1 MFIIYI
7 MAEKTKEVKALETK
21 EVEIAVETENA
32 VETEIA
38 GIAEQIIFKKA
49 FESLNEKLKDKDID
63 VGNVMFIVRYAMEI
77 VETTQVKGEQQKDLA
92 VKLIEKII
100 VDAPIS
106 DEKEKLLLDML
117 KEGVVASTI
126 DLVVAASR
134 GQLNINKVK
143 KVVMTCWE
151 FIKSKLKR

>member
-7 MAEKTKEVKALETK
+7 MAEKSEEGK
-21 EVEIAVETENA
+21 AVETKGVEIT
-32 VETEIA
+32 VETKNTDTV
-38 GIAEQIIFKKA
+38 EQIIFKKA
-49 FESLNEKLKDKDID
+49 FETLNEKLKDKAID
-63 VGNVMFIVRYAMEI
+63 VGNVMLIVRYAMEI

-106 DEKEKLLLDML
+106 DEKEKFLLDML

-143 KVVMTCWE
+143 EVAMTCWE
-151 FIKSKLKR
+151 FIKSKFKR

>member
-1 MFIIYI
+1 
-7 MAEKTKEVKALETK
+7 MAEKSEEGK
-21 EVEIAVETENA
+21 AVETKGVEIT
-32 VETEIA
+32 VETKNTDTV
-38 GIAEQIIFKKA
+38 EQIIFKKA
-49 FESLNEKLKDKDID
+49 FETLNEKLKDKAID
-63 VGNVMFIVRYAMEI
+63 VGNVMLIVRYAMEI

-106 DEKEKLLLDML
+106 DEKEKFLLDML

-143 KVVMTCWE
+143 EVAMTCWE
-151 FIKSKLKR
+151 FIKSKFKR

>member
-7 MAEKTKEVKALETK
+7 MAEKTEEVKVVETK
-21 EVEIAVETENA
+21 EVEIAVETENT
-32 VETEIA
+32 ETT
-38 GIAEQIIFKKA
+38 EQIIFKKA

-63 VGNVMFIVRYAMEI
+63 VGNVMLIVRYAMEI

-92 VKLIEKII
+92 VKLIEKIV

-143 KVVMTCWE
+143 EVAMTCWE

>member
-1 MFIIYI
+1 
-7 MAEKTKEVKALETK
+7 MAEKNEEVKAVETK
-21 EVEIAVETENA
+21 EVEINVETENA
-32 VETEIA
+32 ETP
-38 GIAEQIIFKKA
+38 EQIIFKKA
-49 FESLNEKLKDKDID
+49 LETLNEKLKDKDID
-63 VGNVMFIVRYAMEI
+63 VGNVMLIVRYAMEI

-92 VKLIEKII
+92 VKLIEKIV

-143 KVVMTCWE
+143 EVAMTCWE

>member
-1 MFIIYI
+1 
-7 MAEKTKEVKALETK
+7 MAEKNEEVKAVETK
-21 EVEIAVETENA
+21 EVEITVETENA
-32 VETEIA
+32 ETP
-38 GIAEQIIFKKA
+38 EQIIFKKA
-49 FESLNEKLKDKDID
+49 LETLNEKLKDKDID
-63 VGNVMFIVRYAMEI
+63 VGNVMLIVRYAMEI

-92 VKLIEKII
+92 VKLIEKIV

-143 KVVMTCWE
+143 EVAMTCWE

>member
-7 MAEKTKEVKALETK
+7 MAEKNEEVKAVETK
-21 EVEIAVETENA
+21 EVEINVETENA
-32 VETEIA
+32 ETP
-38 GIAEQIIFKKA
+38 EQIIFKKA
-49 FESLNEKLKDKDID
+49 HETLNEKLKDKDID
-63 VGNVMFIVRYAMEI
+63 VGNVMLIVRYAMEI

-92 VKLIEKII
+92 VKLIEKIV

-143 KVVMTCWE
+143 EVAMTCWE

>member
-1 MFIIYI
+1 
-7 MAEKTKEVKALETK
+7 MAEKIEEVKAVETK
-21 EVEIAVETENA
+21 EVEITVETENA
-32 VETEIA
+32 ETT
-38 GIAEQIIFKKA
+38 EQIIFKKA

-63 VGNVMFIVRYAMEI
+63 VGNVMLIVRYAMEI

-92 VKLIEKII
+92 VKLIEKIV

-143 KVVMTCWE
+143 EVAMTCWE

>member
-7 MAEKTKEVKALETK
+7 MAEKIEEVKAVETK
-21 EVEIAVETENA
+21 EVEITVETENA
-32 VETEIA
+32 ETT
-38 GIAEQIIFKKA
+38 EQIIFKKA

-63 VGNVMFIVRYAMEI
+63 VGNVMLIVRYAMEI

-92 VKLIEKII
+92 VKLIEKIV

-143 KVVMTCWE
+143 EVAMTCWE

>member
-7 MAEKTKEVKALETK
+7 MAEKNEEVKAVETK
-21 EVEIAVETENA
+21 EVEINVETENA
-32 VETEIA
+32 ETP
-38 GIAEQIIFKKA
+38 EQIIFKKA
-49 FESLNEKLKDKDID
+49 LETLNEKLKDKDID
-63 VGNVMFIVRYAMEI
+63 VGNVMLIVRYAMEI

-92 VKLIEKII
+92 VKLIEKIV

-143 KVVMTCWE
+143 EVAMTCWE

>member
-1 MFIIYI
+1 MSSIEEKCKKKGVRLTDQRKIV
-7 MAEKTKEVKALETK
+7 AEV
-21 EVEIAVETENA
+21 
-32 VETEIA
+32 
-38 GIAEQIIFKKA
+38 
-49 FESLNEKLKDKDID
+49 
-63 VGNVMFIVRYAMEI
+63 
-77 VETTQVKGEQQKDLA
+77 
-92 VKLIEKII
+92 
-100 VDAPIS
+100 IS

>member
-7 MAEKTKEVKALETK
+7 MAEKSEEGK
-21 EVEIAVETENA
+21 AVETKGVEIT
-32 VETEIA
+32 VETKNTDTV
-38 GIAEQIIFKKA
+38 EQIIFKKA
-49 FESLNEKLKDKDID
+49 FETLNEKLKDKAID
-63 VGNVMFIVRYAMEI
+63 VGNVMLIVRYAMEI

-106 DEKEKLLLDML
+106 DEKEKFLLDML

-143 KVVMTCWE
+143 EVAMTCWE
-151 FIKSKLKR
+151 FIKSKFKK